1 MFAAVFVVVE
11 MMFVEKVLAFAVV
24 EEVGV
29 VEWVVEAAPA
39 GMVVLV

>member
-1 MFAAVFVVVE
+1 VFAAVFVVVE
-11 MMFVEKVLAFAVV
+11 MMFVEKVLAFVAVEV
-24 EEVGV
+24 EV